1 MLRSEK
7 IKNILIENNKLLSI
21 SKNVC
26 SFHAYKNKF
35 FYNKNQIA
43 FFEKHEGRYKIVE
56 NKDGKITFEKIN
68 GIEKVSI
75 TIFYPLSKYLQVGDE
90 LDLFMTKDK
99 FLGFSEIV
107 AVKSYKLIEDQEIK
121 EKDTALI

>member
-7 IKNILIENNKLLSI
+7 IKNILIENNKLLTI

-26 SFHAYKNKF
+26 SFHAYKKKF
-35 FYNKNQIA
+35 IFDKNQIA
-43 FFEKHEGRYKIVE
+43 FFENHKGRYKVLE
-56 NKDGKITFEKIN
+56 SKDGKFILEKIN

-75 TIFYPLSKYLQVGDE
+75 SIFFPLSKYLQVGDE
-90 LDLFMTKDK
+90 LDLFITKDK

-121 EKDTALI
+121 DTALI

>member
-7 IKNILIENNKLLSI
+7 IKNILIESNKLLTI

-43 FFEKHEGRYKIVE
+43 FFEKHEGRYKIIE
-56 NKDGKITFEKIN
+56 NKDGKFTFKKIN
-68 GIEKVSI
+68 GIEKVWI
-75 TIFYPLSKYLQVGDE
+75 TIFYPLSK
-90 LDLFMTKDK
+90 
-99 FLGFSEIV
+99 
-107 AVKSYKLIEDQEIK
+107 
-121 EKDTALI
+121 

>member
-7 IKNILIENNKLLSI
+7 IKNILIENNKLLTI
-21 SKNVC
+21 SKNVY

-43 FFEKHEGRYKIVE
+43 FFDKHEGRYKITE
-56 NKDGKITFEKIN
+56 NKDGKIIFEKIN

-75 TIFYPLSKYLQVGDE
+75 TIYFPLSKYLQVGDE
-90 LDLFMTKDK
+90 FNLFMTKDK

>member
-7 IKNILIENNKLLSI
+7 IKNILIENDKLLVL

-35 FYNKNQIA
+35 FFDKNQIA
-43 FFEKHEGRYKIVE
+43 FFEKYKGRYKITE

-75 TIFYPLSKYLQVGDE
+75 TIYFPLSKYLQVGDE
-90 LDLFMTKDK
+90 LDLFITKDK

-121 EKDTALI
+121 DTALI

>member
-7 IKNILIENNKLLSI
+7 IKNILIENDKLLVL
-21 SKNVC
+21 SKNVY
-26 SFHAYKNKF
+26 SFYAHKKKNI
-35 FYNKNQIA
+35 YNKNQIA
-43 FFEKHEGRYKIVE
+43 FFENHKGRYKITE
-56 NKDGKITFEKIN
+56 NKDGKFIFEKIN

-75 TIFYPLSKYLQVGDE
+75 TIYFPLSKYLQVGDE
-90 LDLFMTKDK
+90 FNLFITKDK

-121 EKDTALI
+121 DTALI

>member
-7 IKNILIENNKLLSI
+7 IKNILIENDKLLVL
-21 SKNVC
+21 SKNVY
-26 SFHAYKNKF
+26 SFYAHKKKNI
-35 FYNKNQIA
+35 YNKNQIA
-43 FFEKHEGRYKIVE
+43 FFENHKGRYKITE
-56 NKDGKITFEKIN
+56 NKDGKFILEKIN

-75 TIFYPLSKYLQVGDE
+75 SIFFPLSKYLQVGDE
-90 LDLFMTKDK
+90 LNLFMTKDK

-121 EKDTALI
+121 DTALI